1 MTTLLVTSVGA
12 GIGGDWAFWAAC
24 FLVGAVVAL
33 ALGALAPRRGGSR

>member
-33 ALGALAPRRGGSR
+33 AMWGHNERNEP

>member
-33 ALGALAPRRGGSR
+33 ALWGHYDRRQP